1 MPVRYFRLMLIGL
14 FAAGLMSRSVLAD
27 VGSTGSSLP
36 ANYFSQDEN
45 SDSSELNFNDSGQT
59 ISNKKLAIPRK
70 TPTPL
75 EGIRWRK
82 KTIRIYMQTTDPQ
95 LKSAFRDAV
104 KKWNQVKV
112 VRLKWTKDETHA
124 NIIATDSDLA
134 AHTTNNGVGYQTTQ
148 LGETKT
154 EYNPDTH
161 QLYKATSILD
171 PYQLDYTDPSF
182 RSKVAQ
188 HELGHALG
196 LAHAPEYEH
205 SVMVPRNVRTG
216 ITKND
221 RKSIR
226 LLYQ

>member
-1 MPVRYFRLMLIGL
+1 MRRYFLLLLTLITVGL
-14 FAAGLMSRSVLAD
+14 ITQSASAD
-27 VGSTGSSLP
+27 DNNSSLP
-36 ANYFSQDEN
+36 TNYFNQDAE
-45 SDSSELNFNDSGQT
+45 DASSNDFSFNDSDQT
-59 ISNKKLAIPRK
+59 PNNQKLAISQK

-82 KTIRIYMQTTDPQ
+82 RTILIYMRTTDPQ
-95 LKSAFRDAV
+95 LKAAFRSAV

-112 VRLKWTKDETHA
+112 IKIKWTKNEDKA
-124 NIIATDSDLA
+124 NIIATDSDLS
-134 AHTTNNGVGYQTTQ
+134 AHTSNNGVGYQTAQ

-161 QLYKATSILD
+161 ELQKATSILD
-171 PYQLDYTDPSF
+171 PYQLDYTNPNF
-182 RSKVAQ
+182 RSEVAQ

-205 SVMVPRNVRTG
+205 SVMVPRNIRNG
-216 ITKND
+216 ITKQD

>member
-1 MPVRYFRLMLIGL
+1 MRRYLLIL
-14 FAAGLMSRSVLAD
+14 LAIIA
-27 VGSTGSSLP
+27 VGVTDHSAQADDSSSLP
-36 ANYFSQDEN
+36 TNYFSQDAEDN
-45 SDSSELNFNDSGQT
+45 SSTDFSFNDSSQT
-59 ISNKKLAIPRK
+59 PSRQKLAIPRD

-82 KTIRIYMQTTDPQ
+82 RKILIYMRTTDPQ
-95 LKSAFRDAV
+95 LKAAFRSAV
-104 KKWNQVKV
+104 KKWNRVKV
-112 VRLKWTKDETHA
+112 IKIKWTKDEEKA
-124 NIIATDSDLA
+124 NIIATDSDLS
-134 AHTTNNGVGYQTTQ
+134 AHNTNNGVGYQTSQ

-154 EYNPDTH
+154 EYDPDTH
-161 QLYKATSILD
+161 ELYKATSILD
-171 PYQLDYTDPSF
+171 PYQLDYTNENF
-182 RSKVAQ
+182 RSEVAQ

-205 SVMVPRNVRTG
+205 SVMVPRNIRTG